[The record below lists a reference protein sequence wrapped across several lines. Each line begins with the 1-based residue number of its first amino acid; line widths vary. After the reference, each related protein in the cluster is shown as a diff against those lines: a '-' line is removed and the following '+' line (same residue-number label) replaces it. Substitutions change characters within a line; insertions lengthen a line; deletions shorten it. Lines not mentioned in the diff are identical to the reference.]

1 MDVFSFSAG
10 VSFVDDT
17 VDRASLFREYWCG
30 TPLVA
35 PSVIVY
41 DECELLLI
49 TKLLATK
56 DTLIWWKYNTQR

>member
-1 MDVFSFSAG
+1 MNVFSFSAG

-41 DECELLLI
+41 DECELLLMC
-49 TKLLATK
+49 KLATVK
-56 DTLIWWKYNTQR
+56 SS